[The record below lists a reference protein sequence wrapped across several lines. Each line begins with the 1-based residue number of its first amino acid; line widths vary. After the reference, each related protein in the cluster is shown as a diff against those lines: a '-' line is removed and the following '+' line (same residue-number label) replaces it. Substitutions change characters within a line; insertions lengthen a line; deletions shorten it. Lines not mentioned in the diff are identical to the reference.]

1 MKVRTKIVI
10 SANEWETRVAV
21 FEQDRL
27 VEFYIERAEQQNL
40 VGRIYKGRVENVVK
54 GLRGAFV
61 NIGLRKNGFLPL
73 TEIPEFD
80 ILEGDEIEEADTG
93 TSRSRVPEKLPAR
106 TITLR
111 EGEEILVQVV
121 KDPFAEKGARLTSLV
136 SVPGRYLVYFPNA
149 QRIGISRRI
158 ADRRE
163 RSRLRDAVR
172 QFKNPQAGLIIRTV
186 AQEASVDD
194 LRREYQELERTWEEI
209 RQKAEQHSA
218 PALLYEEPSIALKVV
233 RDLLSEQVEKVLVD
247 YEPVYQQLLSYVSRV
262 APRFRRRIE
271 HYQGEVP
278 LLEFTGV
285 EAELERLFH
294 KRIWLKG
301 GGFITIDQTEAMVA
315 IDVNTGRS
323 AQEEDPEKLIFETNL
338 EAAAEIARQIRLR
351 DLAGLIIIDF
361 IDMQDPKNTE
371 RVVQELRNHL
381 AHDRAKSDFSKMSR
395 FGLLEMTRERTRPG
409 MMYLLFETCPVC
421 QGSGR
426 VRSRSEVAMR
436 IERLI
441 LTRLPKLR
449 GRKVRILASPMMTEF
464 LTTEWFERLSE
475 FARRYE
481 LAIDVKTDYQ
491 LAPTEFK
498 LLTESG

>member
-1 MKVRTKIVI
+1 
-10 SANEWETRVAV
+10 
-21 FEQDRL
+21 
-27 VEFYIERAEQQNL
+27 
-40 VGRIYKGRVENVVK
+40 VVK
-54 GLRGAFV
+54 GLRGAFI

-80 ILEGDEIEEADTG
+80 ALEGDEIEEADG
-93 TSRSRVPEKLPAR
+93 GRPQPR
-106 TITLR
+106 TISLR

-121 KDPFAEKGARLTSLV
+121 KDPFAEKGARLTSFV
-136 SVPGRYLVYFPNA
+136 SIPGRYLVYFPNA
-149 QRIGISRRI
+149 QRVGISRRI
-158 ADRRE
+158 SDRRE
-163 RSRLRDAVR
+163 RNRLRDAVR
-172 QFKNPQAGLIIRTV
+172 QFKSPHAGLIIRTV
-186 AQEASVDD
+186 AREASFED
-194 LRREYQELERTWEEI
+194 LKLEYQELERNWEEV
-209 RQKAEQHSA
+209 RAKAEKVSS
-218 PALLYEEPSIALKVV
+218 PAVLYEEPSIAIKVV
-233 RDLLSEQVEKVLVD
+233 RDLLNESVEKVVVD
-247 YEPVYQQLLSYVSRV
+247 YEPAYKQISEYIVRV
-262 APRFRRRIE
+262 APRFKRRIE
-271 HYQGEVP
+271 LYRAETP
-278 LLEFTGV
+278 LLEQTGV

-323 AQEEDPEKLIFETNL
+323 AQEEDPEKLILETNL

-351 DLAGLIIIDF
+351 DLAGLLLIDF
-361 IDMQDPKNTE
+361 IDMEDPKNTE
-371 RVVQELRNHL
+371 RVVQELKAQL
-381 AHDRAKSDFSKMSR
+381 ANDRAKSDFSKMSR

-436 IERLI
+436 IERMI
-441 LTRLPKLR
+441 LTKLPKLR
-449 GRKVRILASPMMTEF
+449 GRRVRILAAPALTEF
-464 LTTEWFERLSE
+464 LTTEWYERLAE

-498 LLTESG
+498 LLTESP

>member
-1 MKVRTKIVI
+1 MKVKTKIVI
-10 SANEWETRVAV
+10 SANEWETRIAV
-21 FEQDRL
+21 FEQERL
-27 VEFYIERAEQQNL
+27 VEFYVERAEQQTL

-80 ILEGDEIEEADTG
+80 ILEGDEIEDVEAG
-93 TSRSRVPEKLPAR
+93 RASPR
-106 TITLR
+106 TITLN

-121 KDPFAEKGARLTSLV
+121 KDPFADKGARLTSLV
-136 SVPGRYLVYFPNA
+136 SIPGRYLVYFPNA
-149 QRIGISRRI
+149 QRVGVSRRI
-158 ADRRE
+158 SDRRE
-163 RSRLRDAVR
+163 RNRLRDAVR
-172 QFKNPQAGLIIRTV
+172 QFKSPHAGLIIRTA
-186 AQEASVDD
+186 AQEASFED
-194 LRREYQELERTWEEI
+194 LKREYQELERIWEEI
-209 RQKAEQHSA
+209 RQQAEKLSP

-233 RDLLSEQVEKVLVD
+233 RDLLNDNVEKVLID
-247 YEPVYQQLLSYVSRV
+247 YEPTFQQISNYVSRI

-271 HYQGEVP
+271 QYRSDTP

-285 EAELERLFH
+285 ETELERLLH

-323 AQEEDPEKLIFETNL
+323 AQEEDPEKLILETNL

-371 RVVQELRNHL
+371 RVVQELRNQL
-381 AHDRAKSDFSKMSR
+381 ANDRAKSDFSKMSR

-449 GRKVRILASPMMTEF
+449 GRKVRILTSPTLSEF
-464 LTTEWFERLSE
+464 LTTEWLDRLAE

-491 LAPTEFK
+491 LGPTEFK
-498 LLTESG
+498 LLTEST

>member
-1 MKVRTKIVI
+1 MKVKTKIAI

-21 FEQDRL
+21 FENDRL
-27 VEFYIERAEQQNL
+27 VEFYVERAEQQNL

-80 ILEGDEIEEADTG
+80 TLEGDEIDEL
-93 TSRSRVPEKLPAR
+93 EKGKVQPR

-111 EGEEILVQVV
+111 DGEEILVQVV
-121 KDPFAEKGARLTSLV
+121 KDPFAEKGARLTSFV
-136 SVPGRYLVYFPNA
+136 SIPGRFLVYFPNA

-163 RSRLRDAVR
+163 RARLRDVVR
-172 QFKNPQAGLIIRTV
+172 QFKSPHAGLIIRT
-186 AQEASVDD
+186 AAAEASSDD
-194 LRREYQELERTWEEI
+194 LKLEYQELERVWEEV
-209 RQKAEQHSA
+209 RSKAEKARS
-218 PALLYEEPSIALKVV
+218 PAVLYEEPSIAIKVV
-233 RDLLSEQVEKVLVD
+233 RDLLNENVEKITVD
-247 YEPVYQQLLSYVSRV
+247 NEAVYKQLGEYLTRL
-262 APRFRRRIE
+262 APRFRRR
-271 HYQGEVP
+271 
-278 LLEFTGV
+278 LEFYRGDTPLFEYTGA
-285 EAELERLFH
+285 EAELAGLFQ
-294 KRIWLKG
+294 KRVWLKS
-301 GGFITIDQTEAMVA
+301 GGFITIDQTEAMVV

-361 IDMQDPKNTE
+361 IDMEDQKNTE
-371 RVVQELRNHL
+371 RVVQELKAHL
-381 AHDRAKSDFSKMSR
+381 SNDRAKADFSKMSR

-409 MMYLLFETCPVC
+409 MMYLLCETCPTC
-421 QGSGR
+421 NGTGR
-426 VRSRSEVAMR
+426 VRSRADVAMQV
-436 IERLI
+436 ERMI
-441 LTRLPKLR
+441 INRLPKLR
-449 GRKVRILASPMMTEF
+449 GRRVRILAAPSLAEF
-464 LTTEWFERLSE
+464 LTTEWYERLAE

-498 LLTESG
+498 LLAESV

>member
-1 MKVRTKIVI
+1 MKVKNKIIV

-21 FEQDRL
+21 FENERL
-27 VEFYIERAEQQNL
+27 VEFYVERAEQENL

-54 GLRGAFV
+54 GLRGAFI

-80 ILEGDEIEEADTG
+80 ALESDEIEDAEG
-93 TSRSRVPEKLPAR
+93 GRPQPR
-106 TITLR
+106 TISLR

-121 KDPFAEKGARLTSLV
+121 KDPFAEKGARLTSFV
-136 SVPGRYLVYFPNA
+136 SIPGRYLVYFPNA
-149 QRIGISRRI
+149 QRVGISRRI

-163 RSRLRDAVR
+163 RNRLRDAVR
-172 QFKNPQAGLIIRTV
+172 QFKNPHAGLIIRTV
-186 AQEASVDD
+186 AQETPFED
-194 LRREYQELERTWEEI
+194 LKLEYQELERTWDEV
-209 RQKAEQHSA
+209 RAKAEKVSA
-218 PALLYEEPSIALKVV
+218 PAVLYEEPSIAIKVV
-233 RDLLSEQVEKVLVD
+233 RDLLNESVEKIVVD
-247 YEPVYQQLLSYVSRV
+247 YEPGSKQIAEYIARV
-262 APRFRRRIE
+262 APRFKRRVELYR
-271 HYQGEVP
+271 GETP
-278 LLEFTGV
+278 LLEQAGV
-285 EAELERLFH
+285 EAELERLLH

-323 AQEEDPEKLIFETNL
+323 AQEEDPEKLILETNL

-361 IDMQDPKNTE
+361 IDMEDPKNTE
-371 RVVQELRNHL
+371 RVVQELKAQL
-381 AHDRAKSDFSKMSR
+381 ANDRAKSDFSKMSR

-426 VRSRSEVAMR
+426 VRSRSELAMR
-436 IERLI
+436 IERMI
-441 LTRLPKLR
+441 LTKLPKLR
-449 GRKVRILASPMMTEF
+449 GRRVRILASPTLTEF
-464 LTTEWFERLSE
+464 LTTEWYERLAE

-491 LAPTEFK
+491 LALKEFK
-498 LLTESG
+498 LLTESQ

>member
-1 MKVRTKIVI
+1 MKIKTKIFV

-21 FEQDRL
+21 FENDRL
-27 VEFYIERAEQQNL
+27 VEFYVERAEQQNL

-54 GLRGAFV
+54 GLRGAFI

-73 TEIPEFD
+73 IEIPEFD
-80 ILEGDEIEEADTG
+80 TLEEEGDETEG
-93 TSRSRVPEKLPAR
+93 SRPQPR
-106 TITLR
+106 TISLR

-121 KDPFAEKGARLTSLV
+121 KDPFAEKGARLTSFV
-136 SVPGRYLVYFPNA
+136 SIPGRYLVYFPNA

-158 ADRRE
+158 SE
-163 RSRLRDAVR
+163 RKERNRLREAVR
-172 QFKNPQAGLIIRTV
+172 QFKSHHAGLIIRTV
-186 AQEASVDD
+186 AQEASSED
-194 LRREYQELERTWEEI
+194 LKLEYQELERIWEEV
-209 RQKAEQHSA
+209 RAKAEEVAS
-218 PALLYEEPSIALKVV
+218 PALLYEEPSIAIKVV
-233 RDLLSEQVEKVLVD
+233 RDLLNEDVEKVIAD
-247 YEPVYQQLLSYVSRV
+247 YEPCHKAISDYIARV
-262 APRFRRRIE
+262 APRFKRRVE
-271 HYQGEVP
+271 LYQGETP
-278 LLEFTGV
+278 LLEQAGV

-323 AQEEDPEKLIFETNL
+323 AQEENPEKLILETNL

-361 IDMQDPKNTE
+361 IDMEDPKNTE
-371 RVVQELRNHL
+371 RVVQELKAQL
-381 AHDRAKSDFSKMSR
+381 ANDRAKSDFSKMSR

-436 IERLI
+436 IERMI
-441 LTRLPKLR
+441 LTKLPKLR
-449 GRKVRILASPMMTEF
+449 GRRIRILAAPALTEF
-464 LTTEWFERLSE
+464 LTTEWYERLTE

-498 LLTESG
+498 LLTEAT

>member
-1 MKVRTKIVI
+1 MKVKTKIVI

-27 VEFYIERAEQQNL
+27 VEFYIERAEQQNF

-80 ILEGDEIEEADTG
+80 TLEGEEAEG
-93 TSRSRVPEKLPAR
+93 GRLPPR

-121 KDPFAEKGARLTSLV
+121 KDPFAEKGARLTSLI
-136 SVPGRYLVYFPNA
+136 SIPGRYLVYFPNA
-149 QRIGISRRI
+149 QQVGISRRI
-158 ADRRE
+158 ADRQE
-163 RSRLRDAVR
+163 RNRLRAAVR
-172 QFKNPQAGLIIRTV
+172 QFKSPNAGLIIRTV
-186 AQEASVDD
+186 AQEASFED
-194 LRREYQELERTWEEI
+194 LKREYQELERSWEEI
-209 RQKAEQHSA
+209 RHKAEQLTA
-218 PALLYEEPSIALKVV
+218 PALLYEEPSIGLKVV
-233 RDLLSEQVEKVLVD
+233 RDLLNDNVEKILID
-247 YEPVYQQLLSYVSRV
+247 YEPTYQQILKYVSRI

-271 HYQGEVP
+271 QYRGETP

-323 AQEEDPEKLIFETNL
+323 AQEEDPEKLILETNL

-361 IDMQDPKNTE
+361 IDMQDPHNTE
-371 RVVQELRNHL
+371 RVVQELRTQL
-381 AHDRAKSDFSKMSR
+381 ANDRAKSDFSKMSR

-449 GRKVRILASPMMTEF
+449 GRKVRILASPALTEF
-464 LTTEWFERLSE
+464 LTTEWFERLAE

-491 LAPTEFK
+491 LGPTEFK
-498 LLTESG
+498 LLTEAG